1 MSTVRDML
9 ISALEMSFKELD
21 HSVADLNKYVSHAVP
36 TPPLVRPPKPRLLA
50 PKWLL
55 GIATFKVDPLR
66 SNPGW
71 YALYRDHANE
81 MNHKSQIWLY
91 RYRLAHLEPEPPPRE
106 HWQELLNENYQYDA
120 MYYHFSPDRPGLEMI
135 CYDLGC
141 SPSRIVAAI
150 RKIRYFSRW
159 CYYTRDRLMKLS
171 ARRLESRREVEA
183 MDLIEDLFVEQKLKG
198 GQP

>member
-9 ISALEMSFKELD
+9 ISALQASFQELE
-21 HSVADLNKYVSHAVP
+21 HSVSDLNKYVSTAVP
-36 TPPLVRPPKPRLLA
+36 TPPVVRPPKPRLLA

-55 GIATFKVDPLR
+55 GIAKFEGDPLR
-66 SNPGW
+66 NNPGW
-71 YALYRDHANE
+71 SRLYGDHANE

-91 RYRLAHLEPEPPPRE
+91 RYRLTHLEPEPPPSE
-106 HWQELLNENYQYDA
+106 HWQDLLDGDYQYDA